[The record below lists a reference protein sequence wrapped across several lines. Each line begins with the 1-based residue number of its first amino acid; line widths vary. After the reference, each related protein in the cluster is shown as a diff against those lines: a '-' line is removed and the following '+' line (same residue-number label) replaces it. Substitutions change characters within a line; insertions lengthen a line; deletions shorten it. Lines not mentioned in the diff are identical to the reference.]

1 MITIR
6 QPKVSNCQNKSRL
19 NAEIDVDGVTKEV
32 WFEVDAEY
40 APYLCYERS
49 DAFLIALLYWAML
62 NGHDIVCEA
71 PVGEELLYQITADL
85 IPALVTHS
93 SVLYSSKITAP
104 VDVDSLPNAGA
115 VGTGISCG
123 VDSFH
128 VLAKQASP
136 NGTKNL
142 QLTHL
147 AFNNVGSHGTGAKG
161 QAAYAWHK
169 SRAEAFCERHGF
181 KLVLSDSNIADVF
194 TQSFLVTHIYSGCF
208 AIYALQKLWR
218 TYFYA
223 SSGYDL
229 NDFSIVNSEN
239 FGAGRY
245 ELLSLSTFSTHA
257 LKIYCEGVA
266 LTRLD
271 KIKVVAEYEPA
282 HDFLSVCGQHPN
294 CGKCRKCKRTL
305 LELYA
310 IDGLDNFR
318 ESFDI
323 DYFNNHKDWYMI
335 RFLSKHWQ
343 RDPYYVRIYPLLK
356 NRITFKVRVLAFLRC
371 GIHAMLKNIKNKRLE
386 RAKKSC
392 GALVAKS

>member
-6 QPKVSNCQNKSRL
+6 QPKVLSCQNKSRL
-19 NAEIDVDGVTKEV
+19 NAEIDVDGIVTAV

-40 APYLCYERS
+40 APYLCHERS
-49 DAFLIALLYWAML
+49 DAFLIGLLYWAIL
-62 NGHDIVCEA
+62 NGHDIRCEA

-93 SVLYSSKITAP
+93 SVLYHSKITAP
-104 VDVDSLPNAGA
+104 IDTGCLPNAGA

-142 QLTHL
+142 RLTHL

-161 QAAYAWHK
+161 QAMYAWHK
-169 SRAEAFCERHGF
+169 ARAAAFCKRNGF
-181 KLVLSDSNIADVF
+181 QLVSSDSNIADAF
-194 TQSFLVTHIYSGCF
+194 SQSFLVTHIYSGCF

-229 NDFSIVNSEN
+229 NDFSLVNSEN

-245 ELLSLSTFSTHA
+245 ELLSLATFSTHE
-257 LKIYCEGVA
+257 LKIYSEGVA

-271 KIKVVAEYEPA
+271 KIRVVAEYEPA
-282 HDFLSVCGQHPN
+282 YEFLSVCGKHPN

-310 IDGLDNFR
+310 IDRLDNFR
-318 ESFDI
+318 ASFDM
-323 DYFNNHKDWYMI
+323 DYFHSHKDWYMI
-335 RFLSKHWQ
+335 RFLSKYWQ

-356 NRITFKVRVLAFLRC
+356 TRITLKVRILALLRC

-386 RAKKSC
+386 RAGKKF
-392 GALVAKS
+392 